1 MSGVALAHEPGML
14 ARRPWRAA
22 MTEASSAVHHPRLRL
37 HSRTQFIRRLI
48 GFTLFALVFLAVSLG
63 IGVLGYHHLAG
74 LSWVDSWF
82 NAAMILTG
90 MGPASA
96 MPDDAAKIFASGYA
110 IFSGAVYP
118 AVTAIVLYPLV
129 HRMMVVLHIQATGGE
144 GGS

>member
-1 MSGVALAHEPGML
+1 MAP
-14 ARRPWRAA
+14 P
-22 MTEASSAVHHPRLRL
+22 HPRLRL
-37 HSRTQFIRRLI
+37 HSRAEFIRRLS
-48 GFTLFALVFLAVSLG
+48 GFVLFGLAFLLLSLG

-74 LSWVDSWF
+74 LSWIDSWY

-96 MPDDAAKIFASGYA
+96 MPSDAAKIFASAYA

-129 HRMMVVLHIQATGGE
+129 HRMMAVLHVEAQVGQGE
-144 GGS
+144 DAA

>member
-1 MSGVALAHEPGML
+1 MAPH
-14 ARRPWRAA
+14 R
-22 MTEASSAVHHPRLRL
+22 PRLRL
-37 HSRTQFIRRLI
+37 HSRAQFLRRLA
-48 GFTLFALVFLAVSLG
+48 GFVLFGLAFLAVALG

-74 LSWVDSWF
+74 LSWIDSWF

-96 MPDDAAKIFASGYA
+96 MPSDAAKIFASAYA

-129 HRMMVVLHIQATGGE
+129 HRMMGVLHVQSQAGDGE
-144 GGS
+144 DAA